1 MTLYAIPA
9 KVHALIFDID
19 STLYTHRAYADHQID
34 VLIRRLAQEKGQS
47 YQAMTAAIQDY
58 RRQWE
63 RDHGGVKISLANTF
77 TAFGVSIEESIRW
90 REDLIAPERFLTADP
105 RLRQT
110 LLDLGKSAR
119 LGVVTNNP
127 VLIGRRTLRALGV
140 EDCFKALVGLDSCG
154 VSKPH
159 RLPFVKVTQELGVE
173 APFCVSVGDRYDI
186 DIALPVEMGMGGIL
200 VDGVEDVYQL
210 KLDDSVLSVRT

>member
-1 MTLYAIPA
+1 MTLFAIPSE
-9 KVHALIFDID
+9 VHALIFDID
-19 STLYTHRAYADHQID
+19 STLYTHRAYADHQIE
-34 VLIRRLAQEKGQS
+34 VLIRRLALERGQS
-47 YQAMTAAIQDY
+47 YDAMTAAIQDY

-63 RDHGGVKISLANTF
+63 QDHGGKKISLANTF

-90 REDLIAPERFLTADP
+90 REDLIVPENFLAPDP

-110 LLDLGKSAR
+110 LLDLGTSAR
-119 LGVVTNNP
+119 LGIVTNNP
-127 VLIGRRTLRALGV
+127 AQIGRRTLRALGV
-140 EDCFKALVGLDSCG
+140 EDCFRTVVGLDSCG

-159 RLPFVKVTQELGVE
+159 RLPFAKVSEELGVDE
-173 APFCVSVGDRYDI
+173 RFCVSVGDRYDI
-186 DIALPVEMGMGGIL
+186 DIALPLEMGMGGIL